1 MPSADVAFTRKA
13 CCSHLVPE
21 PADVDDNR
29 QLIKPR
35 RGRCF
40 ADSLARPIRKGEVF
54 VLAQDSRRHI
64 GVSIDNAIYIHD
76 RTGTWDLLRPP
87 RITCH
92 SIYLFDKMMLVW
104 AIENIGQAE
113 HAGMRLWFYW
123 LIKRGV
129 ILEVCSRKAGQ

>member
-1 MPSADVAFTRKA
+1 MAFTRKA
-13 CCSHLVPE
+13 GCSHLVPE

-54 VLAQDSRRHI
+54 VPAQDSRTHI

-76 RTGTWDLLRPP
+76 TIRTWDALRPSP
-87 RITCH
+87 PPPQITCH
-92 SIYLFDKMMLVW
+92 SIYLFDKMTFVY
-104 AIENIGQAE
+104 AIENIGRPKR
-113 HAGMRLWFYW
+113 AGMRWWFYR
-123 LIKRGV
+123 LIKRDV
-129 ILEVCSRKAGQ
+129 IWKVRSRKAGP